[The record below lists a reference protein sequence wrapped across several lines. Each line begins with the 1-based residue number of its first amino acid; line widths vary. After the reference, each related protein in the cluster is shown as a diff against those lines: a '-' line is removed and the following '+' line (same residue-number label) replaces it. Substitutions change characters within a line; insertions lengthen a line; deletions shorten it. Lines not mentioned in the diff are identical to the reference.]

1 MYIYICMCIYIYIY
15 IIPCMVENQEI
26 LNPQAVR
33 AVKLNTQGILP
44 LHRMFPWGQ

>member
-1 MYIYICMCIYIYIY
+1 MYNSQYIYIY
-15 IIPCMVENQEI
+15 VSHVWLKIKKI

-44 LHRMFPWGQ
+44 LHRMFPMGQ